1 MSGLET
7 VRDTLGK
14 PAAIVAICG
23 TVLAAGM
30 ATLWWA
36 SDANHAEARTSLQ
49 PACIALA
56 IDRDSGTTSTQPC
69 AGTPVLVAGKEA
81 VAK

>member
-1 MSGLET
+1 MSGRET
-7 VRDTLGK
+7 LRDTLGK
-14 PAAIVAICG
+14 PVAIVTLSG
-23 TVLAAGM
+23 GVLMAGM

-36 SDANHAEARTSLQ
+36 SAEPPVSERSSLQ

-69 AGTPVLVAGKEA
+69 AGTPVLIAGKEA